1 MRQTRQDRAVRGAV
15 GRLRG
20 PWRGSAIAAALALI
34 AGTGLGCATTPAPEP
49 PTQYPEYEVGA
60 PDRLTVMILP
70 EPAVLE
76 DVVVRPDGKITVQL
90 VGDVV
95 AGGPAPTE
103 IADDIER
110 RISKFKR
117 GAVVTVKLAS
127 AQSSSI
133 TVIGEVRRPGA
144 FPLDKQIRV
153 AEALGLVGGP
163 TSLANDDSVRV
174 VRPGNPTE
182 VLRVDMDAIRGGDLT
197 TNVQLYGGDII
208 YVPPTVWARVG
219 YVIQAI
225 LFPFEPLLGVA
236 KAAGGAALVQ

>member
-1 MRQTRQDRAVRGAV
+1 MRQDGVLRGTDSGSRRTRRGA
-15 GRLRG
+15 
-20 PWRGSAIAAALALI
+20 AIVATLALL
-34 AGTGLGCATTPAPEP
+34 AGMGLGCATTPAPEP
-49 PTQYPEYEVGA
+49 VTQYPEYEVGA

-90 VGDVV
+90 VGDVA
-95 AGGPAPTE
+95 AGGRTLTE
-103 IADDIER
+103 IAEDIER

-127 AQSSSI
+127 AQSSSV

-153 AEALGLVGGP
+153 AEALGMMGGP

-182 VLRVDMDAIRGGDLT
+182 VLRVDMDAIRAGDLT

-236 KAAGGAALVQ
+236 KAAGGSALVQ